1 MSTYNLSSE
10 GQTLGEKISN
20 ELRVKIIS
28 GENAPGT
35 VLSENQIAKEYKTS
49 RSPVRDAFKVL
60 ANEGLIK
67 LERMGAVVTGLDEHD
82 LKELYEVRHLIEY
95 FTLKK
100 LIRQDVDDVI
110 KALLQIIDK
119 MKLAAKY
126 ENVVEFA
133 MLDFSFHNLLIGSI
147 EHKRILYL
155 WNNIK
160 HIVQTVLLITM
171 EKRFSERREEID
183 ILIEKHF
190 LIIEVLQTKK
200 LEKLEVILEDHFT
213 DSHKSIEELL

>member
-1 MSTYNLSSE
+1 MSTYNASSE

-20 ELRVKIIS
+20 ELRIKIIS

-35 VLSENQIAKEYKTS
+35 VLSENQVAKEYKTS

-60 ANEGLIK
+60 SNEGLIQ
-67 LERMGAVVTGLDEHD
+67 LERMGAVVTGLDDND

-95 FTLKK
+95 FSLKK
-100 LIRQDVDDVI
+100 LINQDVDNLI
-110 KALLQIIDK
+110 KELHQMIDK

-133 MLDFSFHNLLIGSI
+133 MLDFSFHELLIESMD
-147 EHKRILYL
+147 HKRMLYL

-160 HIVQTVLLITM
+160 NIVRTVLLLTM

-183 ILIEKHF
+183 TIIEKHF
-190 LIIEVLQTKK
+190 SIIEVLQTKK
-200 LEKLEVILEDHFT
+200 IDKLEAILEDHFT
-213 DSHKSIEELL
+213 DSHKSIQELL